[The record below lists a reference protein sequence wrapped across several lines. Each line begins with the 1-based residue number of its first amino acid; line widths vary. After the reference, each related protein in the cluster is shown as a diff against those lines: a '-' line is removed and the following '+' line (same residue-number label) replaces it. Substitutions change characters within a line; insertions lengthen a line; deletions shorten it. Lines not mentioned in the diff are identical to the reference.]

1 MYLTIIRSM
10 LYNYFKHSTEM
21 QYIYKKE
28 VC

>member
-10 LYNYFKHSTEM
+10 LYNNFKHLTEM
-21 QYIYKKE
+21 QFIYKKE